1 MTQAKASMKN
11 VAAFLKEVL
20 VTQDFGCRHSA
31 HLDLHFTSGPS
42 PPRDAA
48 ATEFTFQ
55 EQLGNLDR

>member
-1 MTQAKASMKN
+1 MKN

-42 PPRDAA
+42 PLRDAA